1 VRRRVRRLRNP
12 ENEVAEEEKEVFEK
26 DFGCCIHRKYKEIEM
41 ESAMKTF
48 LRYSRYTWGS
58 WFILK
63 VFIKVSTYYALKAR
77 DLNTEAYSWITDW
90 GPLVNPF
97 INFILWPFSRVVV
110 FAYSLHSPFWDWIY
124 FQYIVPFYY
133 LYLQDVVEPPLLYV
147 QDISVRI
154 ILWVF
159 ENLVGM
165 NIGTVIFIFMI
176 LYGISDI
183 ISYYGKQKVDLLIK
197 EMQLE
202 YQKKKKQ
209 SLKFDAEK
217 RCEFVSTKK
226 EKSLA
231 LVPANP
237 DGLKVPWNKNDDL
250 LLELLM
256 EFSCGRVPKEERE
269 EHFREQIIK
278 TKKELQREK
287 IIEHLL
293 NLGKK
298 KKVNEEQ
305 RPSPQNTIEI
315 RVCWGCGLSKDVLLK
330 CSGCKKARYCGES
343 CYIED
348 WHRHGEWCKKKQEKR
363 RMRKEVTKVLD
374 NTINQV
380 D

>member
-1 VRRRVRRLRNP
+1 MGTKQLVMGVRRRVRRLRSP

-26 DFGCCIHRKYKEIEM
+26 DFGCCIHKKYKEIEM

-133 LYLQDVVEPPLLYV
+133 LYLQDMVEPPLLYV

-159 ENLVGM
+159 ENLVSM

-183 ISYYGKQKVDLLIK
+183 ISYYGKQKSYAGWRQQPALAVDLLIK
-197 EMQLE
+197 EMQ
-202 YQKKKKQ
+202 
-209 SLKFDAEK
+209 
-217 RCEFVSTKK
+217 
-226 EKSLA
+226 
-231 LVPANP
+231 
-237 DGLKVPWNKNDDL
+237 
-250 LLELLM
+250 
-256 EFSCGRVPKEERE
+256 
-269 EHFREQIIK
+269 
-278 TKKELQREK
+278 
-287 IIEHLL
+287 
-293 NLGKK
+293 
-298 KKVNEEQ
+298 
-305 RPSPQNTIEI
+305 
-315 RVCWGCGLSKDVLLK
+315 
-330 CSGCKKARYCGES
+330 
-343 CYIED
+343 
-348 WHRHGEWCKKKQEKR
+348 
-363 RMRKEVTKVLD
+363 
-374 NTINQV
+374 
-380 D
+380 